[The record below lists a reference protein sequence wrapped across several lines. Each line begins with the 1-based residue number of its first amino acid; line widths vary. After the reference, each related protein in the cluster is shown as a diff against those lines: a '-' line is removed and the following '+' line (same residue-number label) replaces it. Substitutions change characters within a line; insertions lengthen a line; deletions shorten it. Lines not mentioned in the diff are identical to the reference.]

1 MSKSQASSHW
11 TEKLDLV
18 TERLGP
24 LPIANHF
31 IKRLGVDQL
40 FERFV
45 VEQDRRCVVQPAK
58 GLGVLLR
65 SLVVER
71 EPIYRHY
78 EMVNTFAS
86 SHFGLSGEEAK
97 RLNDDQLGR
106 ALDRLYDADRGSLLT
121 ELVVTA
127 AHEFDVCL
135 EELHNDSTTVKFTGQ
150 YRLAKG
156 RSIRGKR
163 APWIRFGFSKDHRPD
178 LKQLLLVMTTS
189 SDGGIPFQ
197 FRCDDGNTSDSTTHI
212 ETWESLV
219 KAIGTPGFLYVGDS
233 KLCSFD
239 TMHHIDRH
247 QGRLVTVMPRSR
259 FEDEHFRKWIQNNQP
274 AWELVWDRP
283 NPRSKYGPRDRWLVY
298 KASLPSQEAWPV
310 IWVWSTLLSLKQKRS
325 RHERIAAAQEKLA
338 DLDRRLEGPRPRR
351 RSHAQIAQSVE
362 EITARFKVRKYLR
375 TEVWYEELESFRQV
389 TRGRPSS
396 HTRYKRIVK
405 HRPRIRWSLHQDVI
419 DYDEKS
425 DGMYP
430 LLTNDRSLTP
440 RQVLEAHKRQ
450 PAIEKRFQQ
459 LKTVLEIAPVLLKSE
474 ARIEAFFFLFFVS
487 LLIHSLIERE
497 ARRAMKRENI
507 DAIPIYPEQRPSS
520 RPTADQILRLFSL
533 TEQHSLY
540 KDGRLVRVFPPA
552 LTDIHRLVLHLLG
565 VSPSTY
571 LHPSLPSRN
580 SRDIPLEMCGM

>member
-1 MSKSQASSHW
+1 MGKSQASSHW

-24 LPIANHF
+24 LPIVNHF
-31 IKRLGVDQL
+31 IERLGVDDL

-45 VEQDRRCVVQPAK
+45 PQQDRRCVLQPAR

-78 EMVNTFAS
+78 ETVNTFALS
-86 SHFGLSGEEAK
+86 QFGLSAEEAK
-97 RLNDDQLGR
+97 GLNDDRLGR

-127 AHEFDVCL
+127 AREFDVSL

-150 YRLAKG
+150 YRQAKG

-189 SDGGIPFQ
+189 SDGGIPVQ
-197 FRCDDGNTSDSTTHI
+197 FRCEDGNTSDSTTHI
-212 ETWESLV
+212 ETWDSLV
-219 KAIGTPGFLYVGDS
+219 KATGTPDFLYVGDS

-239 TMHHIDRH
+239 TMLHIDRH

-259 FEDEHFRKWIQNNQP
+259 FEDQHFRKWIQNHQP
-274 AWELVWDRP
+274 EWDLVWDRP
-283 NPRSKYGPRDRWLVY
+283 NPRSKYGPRDRWLVH
-298 KASLPSQEAWPV
+298 KASLPSREAWPIV
-310 IWVWSTLLSLKQKRS
+310 WVWSTLLTLKQQRS
-325 RHERIAAAQEKLA
+325 RNERIAAAKEELA
-338 DLDRRLEGPRPRR
+338 DLDLRLQGPRPRR
-351 RSHAQIAQSVE
+351 RSHAQIAQWIDEVLD
-362 EITARFKVRKYLR
+362 RYKVRRYLHA
-375 TEVWYEELESFRQV
+375 EVWSEELETFRQT
-389 TRGRPSS
+389 TRGRPGPD
-396 HTRYKRIVK
+396 TRYKRIVK
-405 HRPRIRWSLHQDVI
+405 HRPRIRWSVHQDAV

-430 LLTNDRSLTP
+430 LLTNDRSLSP
-440 RQVLEAHKRQ
+440 QQVLEAHKRQ

-459 LKTVLEIAPVLLKSE
+459 LKTVIEIAPVFLKSE

-487 LLIHSLIERE
+487 LLVHALIERE
-497 ARRAMKRENI
+497 ARRAMERDTIN
-507 DAIPIYPEQRPSS
+507 AIPIYPEERPSS

-533 TEQHSLY
+533 SEQHSLL
-540 KDGRLVRVFPPA
+540 KDARLLRVFPPS
-552 LTDIHRLVLHLLG
+552 LSDIQRLVLKLLG
-565 VSPSTY
+565 VPSSAY
-571 LHPSLPSRN
+571 MRPPPSLS
-580 SRDIPLEMCGM
+580 